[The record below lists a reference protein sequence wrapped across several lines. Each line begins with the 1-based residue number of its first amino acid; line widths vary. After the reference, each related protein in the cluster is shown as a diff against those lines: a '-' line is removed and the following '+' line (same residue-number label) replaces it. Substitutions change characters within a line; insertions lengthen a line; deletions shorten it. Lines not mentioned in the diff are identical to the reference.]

1 MRNLRRHVGLEAVIA
16 VVILSIAALL
26 VNAAPAV
33 SVNNSGA
40 TGTTL
45 RSDQMRV
52 DVTAVPGAPGANE
65 LHLTA
70 FSPEGAPLAITP
82 SGGLSEVNEFQVS
95 ASLPSRDIAPIPIPV
110 RRIGPGHY
118 ISSGVNL
125 PIRGDWNLTIR
136 ALLTPTDEVALTG
149 KLPIG

>member
-1 MRNLRRHVGLEAVIA
+1 
-16 VVILSIAALL
+16 
-26 VNAAPAV
+26 
-33 SVNNSGA
+33 
-40 TGTTL
+40 
-45 RSDQMRV
+45 MRV

-125 PIRGDWNLTIR
+125 PIRGDWNPTTR